1 MIFACGMRLSSPR
14 IGAPGLSP
22 FAPACIVQH
31 IRNWPPRDAF
41 PYGRLRARRICP
53 SIFRS
58 TSNRS
63 DNPYQAE
70 LMPSRPPR
78 FEEPEGGWWVAG
90 GPDRMTKSLGRDRA
104 EVLERRQRSSERWE
118 EYVYRFE
125 MTALVGQDGIEM
137 ASQSGRSPS
146 PYSTDEA
153 FGASNI
159 IRQMDNPVAA
169 RLKCEVVGRDTPAVQ
184 AGSPTDCRRTWDCG
198 SDTVTGK
205 VAHDSAL
212 HPTPSG

>member
-1 MIFACGMRLSSPR
+1 MFAGQENL
-14 IGAPGLSP
+14 
-22 FAPACIVQH
+22 
-31 IRNWPPRDAF
+31 
-41 PYGRLRARRICP
+41 P
-53 SIFRS
+53 SILRS

-63 DNPYQAE
+63 DNPYQAD
-70 LMPSRPPR
+70 LMLSSPPPQPR
-78 FEEPEGGWWVAG
+78 RAGRRVVAG
-90 GPDRMTKSLGRDRA
+90 GPGGKTKSLGRDRA

-159 IRQMDNPVAA
+159 IRQMVNPVAA
-169 RLKCEVVGRDTPAVQ
+169 RLKCVVGGTGYP
-184 AGSPTDCRRTWDCG
+184 CR
-198 SDTVTGK
+198 
-205 VAHDSAL
+205 
-212 HPTPSG
+212 PSRVSHRLSSNLGLRQRHRNRQGGP